1 MAAKRLKERIAGRYF
16 VWLVGQRSGVYVA
29 DGRSNKLNAGRHSLG
44 TKVYKDAMT
53 ALQRLDLVRAV
64 ALGLAHSSVLEP
76 DADQVS
82 LDEGRR
88 RYEEHVRR
96 PRIVGGAKSTTN
108 KRYRA
113 VFDKF
118 IAFALKEGILSWNQ
132 VTTKV
137 LEAYAAFLDDEGYA
151 YATEYLELTTLKQ
164 TVKYFVKTG
173 LLPAKNLIDLPL
185 AKPQGTTT
193 YCWRRNEV
201 TAIVERCR
209 SEPDLRW
216 LEYVVVALACTGL
229 RISELASIRWSDI
242 DRAAN
247 MIRLTDES
255 SQARRKDRRKP
266 RETKSGRSRA
276 FPIHEDLVRVLDQMK
291 PHADGLVFHGPL
303 GGKLKPD
310 TLRNALVREVLTP
323 LKDRFPA
330 AAGEVG
336 FADGR
341 LHGFRHYFCSTCANR
356 SVPEQVVMEW
366 LGHRDSKMVRLYYH
380 LHDEEAQRQM
390 RRLDFLGDGAGGVV
404 GGHDGNFVGD
414 SRGDCDNVEI
424 REYGRGDGK

>member
-1 MAAKRLKERIAGRYF
+1 MSAKRIKERIAGRHF
-16 VWLVGQRSGVYVA
+16 VWLVGQRDGVYVA

-44 TKVYKDAMT
+44 TKIYKDAIT

-64 ALGLAHSSVLEP
+64 ALGLAHPSVLEP
-76 DADQVS
+76 DADQVA
-82 LDEGRR
+82 LDDGRR
-88 RYEEHVRR
+88 QYEAHVRR
-96 PRIVGGAKSTTN
+96 PRVVGGAKLSTN

-118 IAFALKEGILSWNQ
+118 VAFAMKEGIFTWNQ

-137 LEAYAAFLDDEGYA
+137 LETYAAFLDDEGYA

-164 TVKYFVKTG
+164 TVKHFVTTG
-173 LLPAKNLIDLPL
+173 LLPAKNLISLPL
-185 AKPQGTTT
+185 VKPQGTTT

-201 TAIVERCR
+201 TAILEQCR

-216 LEYVVVALACTGL
+216 LEYVIVALACTGL
-229 RISELASIRWSDI
+229 RISELASIRWTDI

-255 SQARRKDRRKP
+255 SQARRRNGRKP

-276 FPIHEDLVRVLDQMK
+276 FPIHEDLVRVLDQLK

-310 TLRNALVREVLTP
+310 TVRNVLIRDVLTC

-341 LHGFRHYFCSTCANR
+341 LHSFRHYFCSTCANR

-366 LGHRDSKMVRLYYH
+366 LGHRDSKMVRHYYH
-380 LHDEEAQRQM
+380 LHDDEAQRQM
-390 RRLDFLGDGAGGVV
+390 RRLDFLGNGAGGVA
-404 GGHDGNFVGD
+404 GDHDGNFVGGP
-414 SRGDCDNVEI
+414 RGELERVDVYET
-424 REYGRGDGK
+424 GDGS